1 MPCLIPLDRVT
12 YHVHF
17 NTILLLLCQVW
28 KNEHNNMVTWAA
40 DFLFFSAIEGCATH
54 VLIVLSEQTTK
65 IWNTVDACWNNLCL
79 AAFLCYNKSHACKM
93 ISVDISPFHLFMSLF
108 FFNRA
113 LLKDRSDG
121 IEVSYNAAGTLSHI
135 LSDGP
140 QAWTI
145 KAPTREGVLDYMV
158 EAIDSWALD
167 TKRNINYR

>member
-1 MPCLIPLDRVT
+1 MTIYMTVCSGWFTFSTFPC
-12 YHVHF
+12 
-17 NTILLLLCQVW
+17 
-28 KNEHNNMVTWAA
+28 
-40 DFLFFSAIEGCATH
+40 
-54 VLIVLSEQTTK
+54 
-65 IWNTVDACWNNLCL
+65 
-79 AAFLCYNKSHACKM
+79 
-93 ISVDISPFHLFMSLF
+93 LF

-145 KAPTREGVLDYMV
+145 HAPTREGVLGHMV
-158 EAIDSWALD
+158 EAINSWALD